1 MWQDLRYAIRTLL
14 KSPGFTLVALIALA
28 LWIGANCAIFSIVN
42 AVLLR
47 PLPFKDPSR
56 LVMVWNKYP
65 KMGLMQAGLSA
76 PDYVDRR
83 DQAHVFERVTAYSDA
98 NLNLTGSDEPER
110 IKAIRVTSTFFGV
123 LGVQPYL
130 GRDFLPEEDVPGH
143 QQAVIMSNG
152 LWKRRFGSN
161 RDVVGKAV
169 TLNGKSYTVVGVL
182 PPGVEFSDPTTEMWI
197 PIAFTAKQLDQ
208 DQRGNEYLNMIARLK
223 PSITLIQAQADLDA
237 LTRRV
242 LAQLPQAARDYF
254 ESNGWGAL
262 VIPLKEQFVGNVR
275 TALLVLLG
283 AVGFVLLIACANVAN
298 LLLAR
303 ASVRQWEIGMRAALG
318 ASRLRLLR
326 QLLTESC
333 VLALLGGGLGFLL
346 AMWGIDLLTAAT
358 LANLPRIEQVRI
370 DYPVLSFALLLS
382 LLTAFV
388 FGLVP
393 ALHASSPDLVE
404 SLRDG
409 RGGLP
414 GGMGRNGLRQLQ
426 VVSQISLALVL
437 LIGAGLMVRSFI
449 HLLHVNPGFQSDRLL
464 TMYLSLSQSKYNKPA
479 QRIAFFQQF
488 LHRLRGLPGV
498 ASVAANSLIPLVGGT
513 STASFAV
520 EGNAFAPGTVAL
532 LANIRMASPG
542 YFRTMGIPFLQ
553 GRDFTGRDVETAPAV
568 VIVDERIARRFW
580 PGQNPIGKRIT
591 FSDAETNAVWLSV
604 VGVVAD
610 VQGSWPAKDSFA
622 HIYAPYTQMPI
633 DSMFVVMRTN
643 TDPNS
648 YIPAVRQ
655 QLRSLDP
662 EQPIYAVKTMEQYVS
677 AAMAQPELRAVL
689 LAVFAGIA
697 LVLAAVG
704 TYGVMAFLV
713 AERRHE
719 IGIRLALGAEPRA
732 VLRMVVGYGIILTL
746 AGLGIG
752 LAGATALARILSGL
766 LYGMSATDPMTFV
779 ALAVS
784 LGVVSL
790 VAAYVPARRATKV
803 DPIVALRHE

>member
-1 MWQDLRYAIRTLL
+1 
-14 KSPGFTLVALIALA
+14 
-28 LWIGANCAIFSIVN
+28 
-42 AVLLR
+42 
-47 PLPFKDPSR
+47 
-56 LVMVWNKYP
+56 
-65 KMGLMQAGLSA
+65 
-76 PDYVDRR
+76 
-83 DQAHVFERVTAYSDA
+83 
-98 NLNLTGSDEPER
+98 
-110 IKAIRVTSTFFGV
+110 
-123 LGVQPYL
+123 
-130 GRDFLPEEDVPGH
+130 
-143 QQAVIMSNG
+143 
-152 LWKRRFGSN
+152 
-161 RDVVGKAV
+161 
-169 TLNGKSYTVVGVL
+169 
-182 PPGVEFSDPTTEMWI
+182 
-197 PIAFTAKQLDQ
+197 
-208 DQRGNEYLNMIARLK
+208 
-223 PSITLIQAQADLDA
+223 
-237 LTRRV
+237 
-242 LAQLPQAARDYF
+242 
-254 ESNGWGAL
+254 
-262 VIPLKEQFVGNVR
+262 
-275 TALLVLLG
+275 
-283 AVGFVLLIACANVAN
+283 
-298 LLLAR
+298 
-303 ASVRQWEIGMRAALG
+303 
-318 ASRLRLLR
+318 
-326 QLLTESC
+326 
-333 VLALLGGGLGFLL
+333 
-346 AMWGIDLLTAAT
+346 
-358 LANLPRIEQVRI
+358 
-370 DYPVLSFALLLS
+370 
-382 LLTAFV
+382 
-388 FGLVP
+388 
-393 ALHASSPDLVE
+393 
-404 SLRDG
+404 
-409 RGGLP
+409 
-414 GGMGRNGLRQLQ
+414 
-426 VVSQISLALVL
+426 
-437 LIGAGLMVRSFI
+437 
-449 HLLHVNPGFQSDRLL
+449 
-464 TMYLSLSQSKYNKPA
+464 
-479 QRIAFFQQF
+479 
-488 LHRLRGLPGV
+488 
-498 ASVAANSLIPLVGGT
+498 
-513 STASFAV
+513 
-520 EGNAFAPGTVAL
+520 
-532 LANIRMASPG
+532 MASPG